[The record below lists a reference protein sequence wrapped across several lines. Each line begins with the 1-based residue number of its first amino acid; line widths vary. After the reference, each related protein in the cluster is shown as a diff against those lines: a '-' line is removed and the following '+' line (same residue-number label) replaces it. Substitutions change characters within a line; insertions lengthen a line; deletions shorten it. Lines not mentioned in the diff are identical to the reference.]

1 MKSGVSNFG
10 IAMSYPMV
18 ERLRTSYQWLPEIKK
33 INKIRYLPKSICG
46 MERMT
51 LLRAHEVPETEE
63 RVQTLDIGTYVIN
76 NFRDANAIDI
86 QSVIS
91 AQSVDSK

>member
-1 MKSGVSNFG
+1 
-10 IAMSYPMV
+10 
-18 ERLRTSYQWLPEIKK
+18 
-33 INKIRYLPKSICG
+33 
-46 MERMT
+46 MT

-76 NFRDANAIDI
+76 NYHDANAIDI